1 MSTTKTKTSSTSTN
15 ASCSE
20 LKTQLEDEKKSKKI
34 MLIAFIVIL
43 VIILIIGI
51 IWFIYWLTHRNG
63 GGSGGG
69 NNGGI
74 STYST
79 VPSAGK
85 KFMIS
90 YNYCLADPGSGTSP
104 TLVACDSSDNNQI
117 WSVSSPG
124 VVNASTGKYLLYNG
138 TAASLNSASASCAA
152 SGSTCTWTLD
162 SGKFYPNN
170 SSSDCLVPSPTTAGK
185 VSTSSTCFGVILVS
199 P

>member
-63 GGSGGG
+63 GGSGG

-162 SGKFYPNN
+162 SGKFYPSN